1 MAAGLGINPPKRE
14 LLDKP
19 VSGFGQGVKKLQKA
33 CLDDSHA
40 LRGPGLFTA
49 GPLPSPPGTTGGSF
63 NQNRSCQF
71 VNSIA
76 VSPPTQWLK
85 PHLELYQTMIQ
96 RGFGAPLSRIKPL
109 FGRSDP
115 GHILGGRRQAGH
127 QPARRR
133 SRRIESAQPRPRQA
147 QRGRSDDCQQQRLPE
162 LAQFLAPA
170 GGHCAHGMELW
181 PPRTWKGIFSAPSA
195 QMHLTRREGETDK
208 KFELRQKRLR
218 SSIVPDFKLSS
229 ATSGCYSLRKSTGR
243 GSYVSN
249 TKH

>member
-1 MAAGLGINPPKRE
+1 MK
-14 LLDKP
+14 KP
-19 VSGFGQGVKKLQKA
+19 QKA
-33 CLDDSHA
+33 GFDDSHA

-49 GPLPSPPGTTGGSF
+49 GPLPSPPGTTREKTTRSSRRCRRLCPRTSASHCLCFSPQRCRRTWLPRYRRPCPLPPGTTGGSF

-147 QRGRSDDCQQQRLPE
+147 QRGRSDDCQPHAFNAFQNSLSFWLQR
-162 LAQFLAPA
+162 A
-170 GGHCAHGMELW
+170 GIAHMGW
-181 PPRTWKGIFSAPSA
+181 SYGPHGP
-195 QMHLTRREGETDK
+195 
-208 KFELRQKRLR
+208 
-218 SSIVPDFKLSS
+218 
-229 ATSGCYSLRKSTGR
+229 GR
-243 GSYVSN
+243 GSSAPRPRRC
-249 TKH
+249 T

>member
-33 CLDDSHA
+33 CFDDSHA

-85 PHLELYQTMIQ
+85 PHLDLYQTMIQ

-109 FGRSDP
+109 FGRSGGPIQATSSEVDDKQDINLP
-115 GHILGGRRQAGH
+115 AVVADGSNLLNLGLGK
-127 QPARRR
+127 
-133 SRRIESAQPRPRQA
+133 
-147 QRGRSDDCQQQRLPE
+147 LN
-162 LAQFLAPA
+162 A
-170 GGHCAHGMELW
+170 GGLTTANHTPSTPSRTRSVSGSSGRAL
-181 PPRTWKGIFSAPSA
+181 RTWDGAMAPTD
-195 QMHLTRREGETDK
+195 LEGD
-208 KFELRQKRLR
+208 RQRPVRADAL
-218 SSIVPDFKLSS
+218 D
-229 ATSGCYSLRKSTGR
+229 AAGG
-243 GSYVSN
+243 GD
-249 TKH
+249 

>member
-19 VSGFGQGVKKLQKA
+19 VSGFGQGVKKPQKA
-33 CLDDSHA
+33 CFDDSHA

-71 VNSIA
+71 VHSIA

-115 GHILGGRRQAGH
+115 GHILGGRRQTGH

-147 QRGRSDDCQQQRLPE
+147 QRGRSDDCQPHAFNAFQNSRSFWLQR
-162 LAQFLAPA
+162 AGIAHMGWSYAP
-170 GGHCAHGMELW
+170 HG
-181 PPRTWKGIFSAPSA
+181 P
-195 QMHLTRREGETDK
+195 
-208 KFELRQKRLR
+208 
-218 SSIVPDFKLSS
+218 
-229 ATSGCYSLRKSTGR
+229 GR
-243 GSYVSN
+243 GSSAPRPRRC
-249 TKH
+249 T

>member
-33 CLDDSHA
+33 GFHDSHA

-49 GPLPSPPGTTGGSF
+49 GPLPSPAGTTGGSF

-133 SRRIESAQPRPRQA
+133 RRRIESAQPRPRQA
-147 QRGRSDDCQQQRLPE
+147 QRGRSDDCQPHAFTAFQNSLSFWLQR
-162 LAQFLAPA
+162 A
-170 GGHCAHGMELW
+170 GIAHMGW
-181 PPRTWKGIFSAPSA
+181 SYGPHGP
-195 QMHLTRREGETDK
+195 
-208 KFELRQKRLR
+208 
-218 SSIVPDFKLSS
+218 
-229 ATSGCYSLRKSTGR
+229 GR
-243 GSYVSN
+243 GSSAPRPRRC
-249 TKH
+249 T

>member
-33 CLDDSHA
+33 CFDDSHA
-40 LRGPGLFTA
+40 LRGPGLFIA
-49 GPLPSPPGTTGGSF
+49 GPLPSPAGTTGGSF

-127 QPARRR
+127 QPVRRR
-133 SRRIESAQPRPRQA
+133 SRQIESAQPRPRQA
-147 QRGRSDDCQQQRLPE
+147 QRGRSDDCQPHAFNAFQNSLSFWLQR
-162 LAQFLAPA
+162 A
-170 GGHCAHGMELW
+170 GIAHMGW
-181 PPRTWKGIFSAPSA
+181 SYGPHGP
-195 QMHLTRREGETDK
+195 
-208 KFELRQKRLR
+208 
-218 SSIVPDFKLSS
+218 
-229 ATSGCYSLRKSTGR
+229 GR
-243 GSYVSN
+243 GSSAPRPRRC
-249 TKH
+249 T